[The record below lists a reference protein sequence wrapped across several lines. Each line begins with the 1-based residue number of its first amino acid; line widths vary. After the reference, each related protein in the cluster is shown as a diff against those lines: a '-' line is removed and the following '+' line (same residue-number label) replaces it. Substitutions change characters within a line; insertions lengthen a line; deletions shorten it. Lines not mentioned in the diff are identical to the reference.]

1 MSLDEQADLLP
12 YNRKY
17 EISRGRL
24 KFGRQLGAGPFGVVL
39 EASAKKILPNE
50 DETIVAVKT
59 IQRLADIET
68 LRTSAMELKVLIHLG
83 KHLNV
88 VNLLG
93 AITTNIS
100 KSKSNLIYC
109 IKLEFFLSLLKPLI
123 YLQTDE
129 LMTIVEYCPHGNLR
143 NFLIKHRSNFNDQI
157 IDDTFVLKGNDIYER

>member
-1 MSLDEQADLLP
+1 MLSNVCPTILNEYLPNFEKGDIDKIDPKLSLDEQADLLP

-39 EASAKKILPNE
+39 EATAKKILPNE

-100 KSKSNLIYC
+100 KSKSNLIYG
-109 IKLEFFLSLLKPLI
+109 IKLEFFFNH
-123 YLQTDE
+123 Y
-129 LMTIVEYCPHGNLR
+129 
-143 NFLIKHRSNFNDQI
+143 SN
-157 IDDTFVLKGNDIYER
+157 R